1 MGTRLRLVV
10 AGILVLLWSIN
21 AALAQQNDG
30 SAQLGTT
37 FPADFPVIKNYYL
50 GVPVIGF
57 GSNRGPHTH
66 VPVIFLHGNNDTP
79 FPTSCNQFF
88 GHIHDFAQYFRDN
101 GALEN
106 SGVSAT
112 RETSA
117 ICFRTR
123 HSGQASP
130 TARRQPYHRCA
141 HSCVPC
147 CNTLG
152 HVKSTSL
159 PIV

>member
-66 VPVIFLHGNNDTP
+66 VPVIFLHGNTTP
-79 FPTSCNQFF
+79 PFQPAVTNSSAIFTTLLNTF
-88 GHIHDFAQYFRDN
+88 GIMGTAP
-101 GALEN
+101 EN

-117 ICFRTR
+117 ICCRTR
-123 HSGQASP
+123 H
-130 TARRQPYHRCA
+130 
-141 HSCVPC
+141 
-147 CNTLG
+147 
-152 HVKSTSL
+152 
-159 PIV
+159 